1 MSIRNTIQ
9 SLNDRINHMQ
19 SNLRTNDTDILLL
32 QNSTTDTLNALKYF
46 QSSILDKIKYELNK
60 VQNESNTFNSLE
72 TSLLYLSIN
81 EMIDQESFG
90 LEMSER
96 MIIIQRD
103 MNNLAINVIGE
114 DLDSL
119 SLNHYK

>member
-96 MIIIQRD
+96 MRIIQRD

>member
-46 QSSILDKIKYELNK
+46 QSSILDKI
-60 VQNESNTFNSLE
+60 QNESNTFNSLE

-96 MIIIQRD
+96 MRIIQRD